1 MRVEDDPE
9 ESDLLVKNDLTEMK
23 KAWTWKNVEL
33 SSEVSEKLLQDF
45 EVGLYRKALEHD
57 PENVDVLI
65 YLGDVFSKRG
75 MVRDG
80 LEIDKKLVR
89 VCPHEPTFFYNLA
102 CSHSLLNQLDSAL
115 EALEKALRLGYENF
129 DHLQK
134 DTDLDNLRKDSRFI
148 RLMKNAHQL

>member
-1 MRVEDDPE
+1 MTGPYG
-9 ESDLLVKNDLTEMK
+9 LTVMK

-45 EVGLYRKALEHD
+45 EVGLYLKALEHE
-57 PENVDVLI
+57 PENIDILI

-89 VCPHEPTFFYNLA
+89 VCPKEPTFFYNLA
-102 CSHSLLNQLDSAL
+102 CSHSLLNQLDSAM
-115 EALEKALRLGYENF
+115 EALEKAIRLGYQNF
-129 DHLQK
+129 EHLKK
-134 DTDLDNLRKDSRFI
+134 DADLDNLRKDTRFV
-148 RLMKNAHQL
+148 RLMNNVLQR